1 MLKAGPPRST
11 GLLYP
16 GQSSTAG
23 TSDQSAS
30 TDLSIACRRIER
42 LLSVHLNNIVLGK
55 IETPF
60 LERAHSDFARVGGKR
75 GNAVNDLA
83 TFGVEE
89 PG

>member
-1 MLKAGPPRST
+1 VQADREVLG
-11 GLLYP
+11 
-16 GQSSTAG
+16 
-23 TSDQSAS
+23 
-30 TDLSIACRRIER
+30 
-42 LLSVHLNNIVLGK
+42 VHLNNIVLGK
-55 IETPF
+55 VETPF